1 MARDTVNC
9 HGISESQDHRG
20 LEERLCAWE
29 KETKESTS
37 LNCGILSAWEG
48 ALWCSMDL
56 TLGSTLYLRDATKY
70 LTCGSQ
76 ARFIQ
81 ARRGNASTTRLM
93 TCLLSCALLIDQREC
108 TNVRSSSKISRLIT
122 LEAMSLGPVCT
133 DIAEQVFLTMGLCLS
148 VELMILN
155 AASVEPDQLGVFAGP
170 WLSTSTHGLL
180 PLHDFTVSMTTTCT
194 YTPECNVIA
203 VMLIIRLLLYHP
215 QVNLKWAICKRLL
228 LVAILVAQKFWDDY
242 PLRNIDFTTAWS
254 RVAPNEA
261 PLSIKDVN
269 ALECIFLGAIGFD
282 LFIHVPQYQSFCNEL
297 CATVQ
302 HRQTTDGG
310 QVSSLMQHHASLLQ
324 TRKVK
329 CWYAT

>member
-48 ALWCSMDL
+48 
-56 TLGSTLYLRDATKY
+56 TLYSGTSREREHD
-70 LTCGSQ
+70 Q
-76 ARFIQ
+76 ADD
-81 ARRGNASTTRLM
+81 M
-93 TCLLSCALLIDQREC
+93 
-108 TNVRSSSKISRLIT
+108 SSSKISRLIT

>member
-194 YTPECNVIA
+194 YTPECNV
-203 VMLIIRLLLYHP
+203 
-215 QVNLKWAICKRLL
+215 
-228 LVAILVAQKFWDDY
+228 
-242 PLRNIDFTTAWS
+242 
-254 RVAPNEA
+254 RV
-261 PLSIKDVN
+261 
-269 ALECIFLGAIGFD
+269 
-282 LFIHVPQYQSFCNEL
+282 
-297 CATVQ
+297 
-302 HRQTTDGG
+302 
-310 QVSSLMQHHASLLQ
+310 
-324 TRKVK
+324 
-329 CWYAT
+329 